1 MESSFNLLKFDI
13 FTSGSSHYILEMGYP
28 KDVRQTERIY
38 QKGLTTKKF
47 PKEEAFP
54 KAWNCLEV
62 GKTPSEI
69 YFLEDG
75 LGRHVPKLKKF
86 VRFNSCSWK
95 IN

>member
-1 MESSFNLLKFDI
+1 MNERKIFEITFEVKIELVFEWSLNLLKFDI

-54 KAWNCLEV
+54 KA
-62 GKTPSEI
+62 
-69 YFLEDG
+69 
-75 LGRHVPKLKKF
+75 
-86 VRFNSCSWK
+86 
-95 IN
+95 